1 MTAGGQKTAARARR
15 ENFPV
20 ASRLIPAEHRPT
32 ILAFYAF
39 ARAAD
44 DIADRPGVEAAEG
57 QRALADLDAILAG
70 DPAPANAAPPQARAA
85 ATDLRDRLTARG
97 VSVQHARHLL
107 QAFQRDLRKNRT
119 DSWSDLLAYCRYSAA
134 PVGRF
139 LLDLHG
145 EDRSVWGP
153 ADALC
158 AALQILNHLQD
169 CQADYRRLDRVYI
182 PANWLRD
189 AGLTADALAAPRSDP
204 ALRGV
209 FDLTLEGVDRLL
221 AAAAPLPAAIRHRR
235 LRLEAAV
242 ILSLAQALRRALAR
256 RDPLAARVRL
266 SPPARLWAG
275 LIGLARGLKT

>member
-1 MTAGGQKTAARARR
+1 MARARR

-20 ASRLIPAEHRPT
+20 ASRLIPAELRPLV
-32 ILAFYAF
+32 LAFYAF

-44 DIADRPGVEAAEG
+44 DIADTPGGDPEDG
-57 QRALADLDAILAG
+57 RRALAALDAILAG
-70 DPAPANAAPPQARAA
+70 DPAPADAAPPAARAA
-85 ATDLRDRLTARG
+85 AEALRDGLTARG

-119 DSWSDLLAYCRYSAA
+119 DSWSDLLTYCRYSAA

-139 LLDLHG
+139 LLELHG
-145 EDRSVWGP
+145 EDRSVWGA

-235 LRLEAAV
+235 LRLEASV
-242 ILSLAQALRRALAR
+242 ILSLAQALRRALGR

-275 LIGLARGLKT
+275 LIGLARGLRS